1 MKGLSGR
8 RVLGLDGDAGF
19 IAEVYFDD
27 KSWQV
32 RYLLV
37 DTNNPMPRH
46 EVLVPSAS
54 IAEQASGSAICV
66 RLTRKQIKQCPEKEA
81 DPPVWYQHDLRREA
95 NYKRAARGD
104 PHLRSGVVVLGYA
117 VHALDG
123 HIGHVDDLLIDGGT
137 WRIAYLVVDLRNW
150 VPGRRVL
157 VPPDTVQGF
166 DWPAREIHLGLTR
179 AQVRRSPAA

>member
-1 MKGLSGR
+1 MSDLAVPARTLRSMKGLSGR

-81 DPPVWYQHDLRREA
+81 DPPVCT
-95 NYKRAARGD
+95 
-104 PHLRSGVVVLGYA
+104 STILG
-117 VHALDG
+117 
-123 HIGHVDDLLIDGGT
+123 
-137 WRIAYLVVDLRNW
+137 
-150 VPGRRVL
+150 GRRI
-157 VPPDTVQGF
+157 TKGQRG
-166 DWPAREIHLGLTR
+166 AIRICAAASSYSATR
-179 AQVRRSPAA
+179 FTPWTATSGTSMIC